1 MIPDGLLQAHLVD
14 QRGNLLLLHELT
26 GPLAPIAGH
35 KLVLAV
41 LPEPKDHRI
50 LYAAGLDAGDEAAV
64 ALVRLP
70 DKGNAG
76 QIVDLRQ
83 RDALGLGVRG
93 VSAVF
98 VCHKYLRFEIYLLKI
113 ASHRE
118 I

>member
-1 MIPDGLLQAHLVD
+1 MIPDGLLQAHFVD
-14 QRGNLLLLHELT
+14 QGGNLLLLHKLT
-26 GPLAPIAGH
+26 GPLAPVAGH

-41 LPEPKDHRI
+41 LPEPKNHRL
-50 LYAAGLDAGDEAAV
+50 LYAAGLDAGDKAAV
-64 ALVRLP
+64 AFVRLP

-76 QIVDLRQ
+76 QVVDLRQ
-83 RDALGLGVRG
+83 GDALGLGDRG

-118 I
+118 